1 MTKHH
6 PYLFRTISIAL
17 GLGLLSACQHQNI
30 QPAGTKNIPKKEAI
44 VIKNTPKKEAIVIK
58 GTPKKEA
65 IVIDLDLTQSS
76 KTTTVAQAQANTDD
90 QNQSHTTP
98 ITTVAPATTEQNL
111 EILLSPEPP
120 VPSPVMTDPAATI
133 SASVIELHDDGPLLP
148 AELNQGIQDIYQS
161 PVAQRQALL
170 LSMAQELL
178 PTDYAQASAR
188 LLNQIELDLLDP
200 ALLGDYLDTQ
210 AAAAL
215 KLDDS
220 FGAIIWLHQAQLL
233 SPTTDPLILQQR
245 LTLKARAYEQNGLAL
260 GAAKALIQLS
270 QLNHNDD
277 GKQYNELIW
286 SSLTQLSA
294 NQLNQQLTQLGTES
308 IVLAWYELALVPLQH
323 HDLDRQL
330 RALAQWLQLWPDHPA
345 AIKLPGALANLADL
359 SAQQPKKVALA
370 LPLQGRLGKIGKA
383 VVDGFMA
390 ARFQAAA
397 EQATVPDVKVYDTAA
412 MQSLDE
418 LYAMAKTDQIELII
432 GPLDKNKVIRLHR
445 QESLSTPTLALNYV
459 PIDSSLI
466 AADGDLAK
474 PQANLVQFGLAV
486 EDEAEQ
492 LARRSLSEGHQR
504 VVVLHQDQPWA
515 IRAAQ
520 HFSQTWT
527 RLGGDIASQVSFT
540 GAGDHSDAIT
550 KALLIDQSHSRAKS
564 LKSLLAGTGNR
575 VKFEP
580 RRRQDVDAIVLF
592 ALPSDGRQ
600 VVPTLAFHYAANLPV
615 YASHHI
621 YQGPT
626 TSNRDRDLEKVIFTE
641 LPWLLDKPTIQ
652 QQISAKWPERMRHT
666 RLFALGVDAYRL
678 FPRIEQLRAYTD
690 SRVHGVTGH
699 LQINHQG
706 RIVSQSSW
714 GQFIK
719 GKVVPAP
726 RYLQQP

>member
-1 MTKHH
+1 MTKHR
-6 PYLFRTISIAL
+6 PYIFRTISIAL
-17 GLGLLSACQHQNI
+17 GLSLLSACQHQNI
-30 QPAGTKNIPKKEAI
+30 QPAGTKNAP
-44 VIKNTPKKEAIVIK
+44 
-58 GTPKKEA
+58 KEA

-76 KTTTVAQAQANTDD
+76 KTITVAKAQIQSNT
-90 QNQSHTTP
+90 TA
-98 ITTVAPATTEQNL
+98 IATVAPATIDEHL
-111 EILLSPEPP
+111 EILLSPEPLTPTP
-120 VPSPVMTDPAATI
+120 VTTDPAATI
-133 SASVIELHDDGPLLP
+133 SANVIELQDDGLLLP
-148 AELNQGIQDIYQS
+148 AELNQGIQQIYHS
-161 PVAQRQALL
+161 PVAKRQALL

-178 PTDYAQASAR
+178 STDYAQASAR

-200 ALLGDYLDTQ
+200 ALLGGYLDTQ

-220 FGAIIWLHQAQLL
+220 FGAIVWLHQAQLL

-270 QLNHNDD
+270 QLNHSDD
-277 GKQYNELIW
+277 GKQYNERIW
-286 SSLTQLSA
+286 SALTQLSS
-294 NQLNQQLTQLGTES
+294 NQLKQQLTQSATDS
-308 IVLAWYELALVPLQH
+308 IAIAWYELALVPLQH

-330 RALAQWLQLWPDHPA
+330 RALEQWLQFWPDHPA
-345 AIKLPGALANLADL
+345 AIKPPGSLANLANL

-370 LPLQGRLGKIGKA
+370 LPLQGRLGKIGQA

-397 EQATVPDVKVYDTAA
+397 EQATVPDVKVYDTAT
-412 MQSLDE
+412 MQSLDQ
-418 LYAMAKTDQIELII
+418 LYAMAQTDQIELII
-432 GPLDKNKVIRLHR
+432 GPLDKNKVVQLHR
-445 QESLSTPTLALNYV
+445 QSSLSTPTLALNYV
-459 PIDSSLI
+459 PLETTLI
-466 AADGDLAK
+466 AVDGDLTQ
-474 PQANLVQFGLAV
+474 PQTNLVQFGFAV

-492 LARRSLSEGHQR
+492 LARRGLSEGHQR
-504 VVVLHQDQPWA
+504 VVVLHQNQPWA

-520 HFSQTWT
+520 YFSQTWT

-564 LKSLLAGTGNR
+564 LKSILAGTGNR

-592 ALPSDGRQ
+592 ALPADGRQ

-641 LPWLLDKPTIQ
+641 LPWLLDKPSIQ
-652 QQISAKWPERMRHT
+652 QKISAKWPERMRYT

-678 FPRIEQLRAYTD
+678 FPRLEQLRAYTD
-690 SRVHGVTGH
+690 SRVHGVTGQ
-699 LQINHQG
+699 LQINRQG
-706 RIVSQSSW
+706 RIVFQNSW
-714 GQFIK
+714 AQFIK

-726 RYLQQP
+726 RYLEQP

>member
-1 MTKHH
+1 M
-6 PYLFRTISIAL
+6 AL
-17 GLGLLSACQHQNI
+17 GLTLLSACQQQNI
-30 QPAGTKNIPKKEAI
+30 QPAATNNAS
-44 VIKNTPKKEAIVIK
+44 T
-58 GTPKKEA
+58 EA
-65 IVIDLDLTQSS
+65 IVIDLDLTQSPAV
-76 KTTTVAQAQANTDD
+76 TTVAKIQADSDVQK
-90 QNQSHTTP
+90 QSHTT
-98 ITTVAPATTEQNL
+98 TTTMATVAPATIEENL

-120 VPSPVMTDPAATI
+120 TPTPVATDPPATK
-133 SASVIELHDDGPLLP
+133 STRVIELHDVRPPLP
-148 AELNQGIQDIYQS
+148 AEFNQGIQDIYQS
-161 PVAQRQALL
+161 PIAKRQALL

-200 ALLGDYLDTQ
+200 ALLGDYFVTQ

-233 SPTTDPLILQQR
+233 SPTTDSSVLQQR
-245 LTLKARAYEQNGLAL
+245 LTLTAKAYEQNGLTL

-270 QLNHNDD
+270 QLNHSDD
-277 GKQYNELIW
+277 GKQYNERIW
-286 SSLTQLSA
+286 SALTQLSS
-294 NQLNQQLTQLGTES
+294 NQLNQQLSQSGTDS
-308 IVLAWYELALVPLQH
+308 IAMAWYELALVPLRH

-330 RALAQWLQLWPDHPA
+330 RALEQWRQLWPNHPA
-345 AIKLPGALANLADL
+345 ASTLPGALANLADL

-370 LPLQGRLGKIGKA
+370 LPLQGRLGKIGQA

-390 ARFQAAA
+390 ARFQAMA

-412 MQSLDE
+412 MHGLDQ
-418 LYAMAKTDQIELII
+418 LYAMAQTDQIELII
-432 GPLDKNKVIRLHR
+432 GPLDKNKVIQLHQLDR
-445 QESLSTPTLALNYV
+445 LSTPTLALNYA
-459 PIDSSLI
+459 PIDSALM
-466 AADGDLAK
+466 ADDSDLTQ
-474 PQANLVQFGLAV
+474 PHANLVQFGLAV

-540 GAGDHSDAIT
+540 GTGDHSDAIT
-550 KALLIDQSHSRAKS
+550 KALLIDQSHSRAKN
-564 LKSLLAGTGNR
+564 LKNILSGTSNR

-592 ALPSDGRQ
+592 ALPTDGRQ

-626 TSNRDRDLEKVIFTE
+626 SSNRDRDLEKVIFTE
-641 LPWLLDKPTIQ
+641 LPWLLNKPSTQ
-652 QQISAKWPERMRHT
+652 QQISAQWPERMRYT

-678 FPRIEQLRAYTD
+678 FPRLEQFRAYTN
-690 SRVHGVTGH
+690 SRVHGVTGQ
-699 LQINHQG
+699 LKINRQG
-706 RIVSQSSW
+706 RVVSQSSW
-714 GQFIK
+714 AQFVK

>member
-1 MTKHH
+1 M
-6 PYLFRTISIAL
+6 AL
-17 GLGLLSACQHQNI
+17 GLGLLSACQQQNI
-30 QPAGTKNIPKKEAI
+30 QPSNTKN
-44 VIKNTPKKEAIVIK
+44 TQ
-58 GTPKKEA
+58 KEA
-65 IVIDLDLTQSS
+65 IVIDLDLTQSPKVTTAAKAQE
-76 KTTTVAQAQANTDD
+76 KTVDQEQTHSTTIATA
-90 QNQSHTTP
+90 
-98 ITTVAPATTEQNL
+98 APVTIEENL
-111 EILLSPEPP
+111 EILLSPAPP
-120 VPSPVMTDPAATI
+120 APSPETAAIIPA
-133 SASVIELHDDGPLLP
+133 SAIELHDDGPLLP
-148 AELNQGIQDIYQS
+148 AELNQDIQHIYQS
-161 PVAQRQALL
+161 PIAKRQALL

-188 LLNQIELDLLDP
+188 LLTQIELELLDP

-210 AAAAL
+210 AATAL

-220 FGAIIWLHQAQLL
+220 FGAIVWLHQAQLL
-233 SPTTDPLILQQR
+233 SPATEPLILQQR

-270 QLNHNDD
+270 QLNHSDD
-277 GKQYNELIW
+277 SKQYNERIW
-286 SSLTQLSA
+286 RALTQLSP
-294 NQLNQQLTQLGTES
+294 NQLNQQLTQSGKDS
-308 IVLAWYELALVPLQH
+308 IAIAWYELALVPLRH

-330 RALAQWLQLWPDHPA
+330 QALEQWLQLWPDHPA
-345 AIKLPGALANLADL
+345 AYKLPGALANLADL

-370 LPLQGRLGKIGKA
+370 LPLQGRLGKIGQA

-397 EQATVPDVKVYDTAA
+397 EQATVPDIKVYDTAA

-418 LYAMAKTDQIELII
+418 LYAMAQTDQIELII
-432 GPLDKNKVIRLHR
+432 GPLDKNKVVQLH
-445 QESLSTPTLALNYV
+445 QQNSLSIPTLALNYT
-459 PIDSSLI
+459 PIETSLI
-466 AADGDLAK
+466 AVDDDFSL
-474 PQANLVQFGLAV
+474 PQITLTQFGLAV

-492 LARRSLSEGHQR
+492 IARRGLSEGHQR

-520 HFSQTWT
+520 HFSQTWAH
-527 RLGGDIASQVSFT
+527 LGGDIASQVSFS
-540 GAGDHSDAIT
+540 GAGDHSNAIT

-564 LKSLLAGTGNR
+564 LKNILAGTGNR

-592 ALPSDGRQ
+592 ALPADGRQ

-626 TSNRDRDLEKVIFTE
+626 SSNRDRDLENVIFTE
-641 LPWLLDKPTIQ
+641 LPWLLDQPPIQ
-652 QQISAKWPERMRHT
+652 QQISAKWPERMRYT

-678 FPRIEQLRAYTD
+678 FPRLEQLRAYTE
-690 SRVHGVTGH
+690 SRVHGVTGQ
-699 LQINHQG
+699 LQINRQG
-706 RIVSQSSW
+706 RIVSQNSW
-714 GQFIK
+714 AQFVK

-726 RYLQQP
+726 RYLEQP